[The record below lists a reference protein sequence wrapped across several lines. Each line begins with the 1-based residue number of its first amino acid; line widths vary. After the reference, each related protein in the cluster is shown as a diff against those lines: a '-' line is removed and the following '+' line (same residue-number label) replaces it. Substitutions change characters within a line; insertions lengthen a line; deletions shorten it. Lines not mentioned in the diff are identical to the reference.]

1 MKILVTG
8 SSGLIAAPLC
18 YELMKNGNHVI
29 GIDNYINSSSNNT
42 QTLNSNF
49 SENFTFYNLDLSSD
63 CAKLNTVFK
72 NHTPDAIIHL
82 AALKSVQESMSQ
94 PKKYWENNINSTNNI
109 LNSMEEINCNKII
122 FSSSAAVYGNQK
134 FQPVKENSRL
144 KPVSIYGKTKVEC
157 EKLISDA
164 VKKNNINAVSLRYFN
179 PVGMHSSKLFKEVI
193 GNEKGSIMQEIIKS
207 ALDKETILEIYGDT
221 YPTNDGTCER
231 DFIHIEDLIDAHIKS
246 IDFIEHNVGHHV
258 FNVGTGNAISIHK
271 LIKAFIKYNRVPIN
285 YIFTN
290 KKHGD
295 IHTSFADI
303 SRIKKNL
310 NWQSQKS
317 LEDMVKDSWK
327 QYL

>member
-29 GIDNYINSSSNNT
+29 GIDNYINSSSKNT

-63 CAKLNTVFK
+63 CTKLNTVFK
-72 NHTPDAIIHL
+72 NHRPDAIIHL

-94 PKKYWENNINSTNNI
+94 SKKYWENNINSTNNI

-122 FSSSAAVYGNQK
+122 YSSSAAVYGNQEV
-134 FQPVKENSRL
+134 QPVKENSRL
-144 KPVSIYGKTKVEC
+144 KPVSVYGKTKVEC

-179 PVGMHSSKLFKEVI
+179 PVGMHSSKLFKETI

-271 LIKAFIKYNRVPIN
+271 LIKAFIKYNRVPVN

-295 IHTSFADI
+295 IHTSFADT